1 MNPEDLLV
9 PHRGCLLA
17 FGSGDF
23 AMAQVVTIEAIENAD
38 FIIERRASA
47 DYSENI
53 YFSSAPVSTSEHLK
67 ILALTHRI

>member
-1 MNPEDLLV
+1 
-9 PHRGCLLA
+9 
-17 FGSGDF
+17 
-23 AMAQVVTIEAIENAD
+23 MAQVVTIEAIENAD